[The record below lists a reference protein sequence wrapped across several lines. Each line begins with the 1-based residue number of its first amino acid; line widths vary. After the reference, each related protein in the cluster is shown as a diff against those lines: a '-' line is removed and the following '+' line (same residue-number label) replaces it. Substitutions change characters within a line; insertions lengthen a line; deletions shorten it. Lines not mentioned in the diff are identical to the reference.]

1 MEIEDLFLNNF
12 MTPTTDYS
20 GIYTAIAGLLVSG
33 LANLGIVTN
42 AGDIA
47 TIIGAVVILAGLV
60 KQYIAH
66 KKLASAVVK

>member
-1 MEIEDLFLNNF
+1 